1 MCRVGCYM
9 PHLCTGRPAECLM
22 APKAYYPLF
31 ADLHGRPCLVVGGGL
46 VAQRKITTLLRYG
59 ARVTVV
65 SPTVTRRV
73 AAYARGGTV
82 RHLARRFRPADLRD
96 AWLVYAATD
105 DPGVNRQVYQAARR
119 RRVFANV
126 VDQTPLCSFIA
137 PAIAR
142 RGPLTVAVSTSG
154 ASPSLAKKLRTEL
167 AGRLGAEYGAVLRL
181 LSGLRG
187 IAKKKLPSY
196 RDRKR
201 YFERL
206 VSGRVYAL
214 TRLGRSGQ
222 ARREALA
229 LLDRLAARS
238 AADRN

>member
-9 PHLCTGRPAECLM
+9 PHLCAGWPSECLM
-22 APKAYYPLF
+22 APKLYYPLF
-31 ADLHGRPCLVVGGGL
+31 ADLNGRSCLVVGGGL
-46 VAQRKITTLLRYG
+46 VAQRKVTTLLLYG

-65 SPTVTRRV
+65 SPAVTRRI
-73 AAYARGGTV
+73 AAYARQGKV
-82 RHLARRFRPADLRD
+82 RHRARRFRPADIRD

-105 DPGVNRQVYQAARR
+105 DREINRQVYRSARR

-142 RGPLTVAVSTSG
+142 RGPLTVAVSTGGS
-154 ASPSLAKKLRTEL
+154 SPSLAKKLRSEL
-167 AGRLGAEYGAVLRL
+167 RARLGAEYGAILRL
-181 LSGLRG
+181 LTGLRG

-201 YFERL
+201 YFDRL
-206 VSGRVYAL
+206 VNGRVFTL
-214 TRLGRSGQ
+214 TRDGRAGA
-222 ARREALA
+222 ARKEALA
-229 LLDRLAARS
+229 LLDRLAS
-238 AADRN
+238 QRN